1 LHFSKA
7 DDLRLQVALAWAII
21 GGKQTGRKPMAAKS
35 KDYIGKH
42 RNQVL
47 YRVGENLYRSIQ
59 NDRYYA
65 LFERAGQQYR
75 RSLKTT
81 DRKLA
86 ERRLADLR
94 TQIGDLKSDPSLRN
108 IGFIEYAKRWIEIHG
123 AGLKASA
130 KRRRIGQCTN
140 SPFISAEIFSG
151 SSHCGQCNVV
161 VLGIAVNE

>member
-1 LHFSKA
+1 ML
-7 DDLRLQVALAWAII
+7 VWAII
-21 GGKQTGRKPMAAKS
+21 SGKQTRLKPMPAKS
-35 KDYIGKH
+35 KSYIGKH

-86 ERRLADLR
+86 ERRLVDLR
-94 TQIGDLKSDPSLRN
+94 RQIGNLKSDPSIRD
-108 IGFIEYAKRWIEIHG
+108 IYFVDYAKQWIELHG

-130 KRRRIGQCTN
+130 KRRRITAIN
-140 SPFISAEIFSG
+140 SLTPYFARKQLRAITKE
-151 SSHCGQCNVV
+151 
-161 VLGIAVNE
+161 